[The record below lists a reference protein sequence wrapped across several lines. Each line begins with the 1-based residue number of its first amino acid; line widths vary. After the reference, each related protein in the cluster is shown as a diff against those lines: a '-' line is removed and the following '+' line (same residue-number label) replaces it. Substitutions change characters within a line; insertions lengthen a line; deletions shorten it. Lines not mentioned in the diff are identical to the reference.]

1 MDHYNIIA
9 IDLSKQQALDADPK
23 ALQQIKSENL
33 NRRGGATIFV
43 NNLTANLK
51 LSKNQL
57 SKIRQSGGF
66 LDRLLRP
73 LLKSG
78 LPLMKNV
85 LKN

>member
-1 MDHYNIIA
+1 MDHYYIIA

-43 NNLTANLK
+43 NNSTANMK

-57 SKIRQSGGF
+57 SKI

-78 LPLMKNV
+78 LPLIKNV